1 MRIDIVAIVMEFSWI
16 IELPWIT
23 MNCHELLL
31 FWEIILWVK
40 ALLIVAWEDEIISVP
55 RMARKYETPC
65 FEGLG

>member
-1 MRIDIVAIVMEFSWI
+1 
-16 IELPWIT
+16 